1 MHTVC
6 DALTEK
12 WQAASANMHAG
23 DLILCLSDQMRAA
36 LCSHGEAYHR
46 E

>member
-1 MHTVC
+1 MLTVC

-12 WQAASANMHAG
+12 WQAVSANMHAG
-23 DLILCLSDQMRAA
+23 DLILCLSVQKRAA